1 MYLVTCTQNFTISFV
16 PCEQDFTSSFKPCEK
31 TLTCEWIF
39 TMSFFSYIKVIPK
52 NQYSKL
58 FFSHGSCRYEQDDA
72 SHKGMGDDNSNFNLI
87 SKYGEEFETTF

>member
-1 MYLVTCTQNFTISFV
+1 MFLNWQFY
-16 PCEQDFTSSFKPCEK
+16 
-31 TLTCEWIF
+31 W
-39 TMSFFSYIKVIPK
+39 K

-58 FFSHGSCRYEQDDA
+58 LFSHGSCRYEQDDA